1 MGFDLPA
8 AIGAHYASRRK
19 VYCVA
24 GDGSVMMNI
33 QELAIVAGNNLPIVL
48 FVLDNRGYHSIR
60 QTQSNFFPGNS
71 VGCGEES
78 NLPFPDFESV
88 GNGFGIKSMTIRTNQ
103 EVTEKIADICRNEG
117 PLLIVVK
124 LDLSCEF
131 SPKVT
136 SKRLEDGS
144 MVTAR
149 LEDMS
154 PFLERDEFDSIMASA
169 LAI

>member
-1 MGFDLPA
+1 VF
-8 AIGAHYASRRK
+8 
-19 VYCVA
+19 CVA

-33 QELAIVAGNNLPIVL
+33 QELAIVAGNSLPITL
-48 FVLDNRGYHSIR
+48 FILDNRGYHSIR
-60 QTQSNFFPGNS
+60 QTQANFFPGNP

-78 NLPFPDFESV
+78 NLPFPDFEHI
-88 GNGFGIKSMTIRTNQ
+88 GNGFGIPSITLLSNQ
-103 EVTEKIADICRNEG
+103 EVSDRISEIVSADG
-117 PLLIVVK
+117 PLIVVIK

-136 SKRLEDGS
+136 SKRLEDGT

-154 PFLERDEFDSIMASA
+154 PFLPRHELDSIISSA

>member
-8 AIGAHYASRRK
+8 AIGAHYASQRR
-19 VYCVA
+19 VFCVA
-24 GDGSVMMNI
+24 GDGSLMMNI
-33 QELAIVAGNNLPIVL
+33 QELAIVAGNNLPIIL

-60 QTQSNFFPGNS
+60 QTQANFFPGNP

-78 NLPFPDFESV
+78 NLPFPDFEKV
-88 GNGFGIKSMTIRTNQ
+88 GTGFGIPSLTLRTNR
-103 EVTEKIADICRNEG
+103 EVSDRILEIVSSTG
-117 PLLIVVK
+117 PLIVVVK
-124 LDLSCEF
+124 LDLKCEF

-136 SKRLEDGS
+136 SKRLEDGT

-154 PFLERDEFDSIMASA
+154 PFLPRDEFDEIMASA